1 VRVSPALLAAVAAGR
16 TVLAPNTELANALF
30 DAVQRVH
37 RDAGDEVWPTPQ
49 VHDFS
54 SWLREQHVQRQLAH
68 ATAPRLLSEVEE
80 RELWRTVID
89 TAQTGTDFLDP
100 AGAARAAR
108 RARRTLFEYAIPIEA
123 LDAAHSEEC
132 AAFLQWN
139 RAFERRCAAL
149 GCVSADSLLAG
160 AAWPGVIGSP
170 GVTGSSAVA
179 SSPDV
184 PGTPSTGIDWIDS
197 PHWRP
202 AARRRLEQHGRVL
215 LPSQQIHAEIAI
227 VKAPSPGAE
236 LAAMA
241 DWARGNLARE
251 GFRAWI
257 CVPDLNRRRAEV
269 VDAFDAALAPQR
281 FALRGD
287 SQEAPYAVAGGT
299 PLAEYAPVRAA
310 LELLAASIGVVP
322 FVQFS
327 ALLRTPELQDSD
339 AEASRAASLDVALR
353 RRASNEADFA
363 GWLDQA
369 ERMAAASRIAA
380 AAAVQRLRAAHGVL
394 SALHG
399 ARLFSEWVAVWL
411 SALQIG
417 PWANQ
422 GRWSSIEYQAA
433 ERFRELLGSL
443 ATGDAV
449 FGTHS
454 RDSAQRIL
462 ARAARE
468 TAFQPQTGVPPIWV
482 SGQLLDPWLDYAG
495 LWVSG
500 CDDEQWPPPVAPV
513 ALLPVGVQR
522 QYGVISASAPSQLAL
537 AIDLQSRW
545 QKRAPQCVFSLSD
558 AGADSSSMPSPLLP
572 KRARVDALA
581 ATPQPHW
588 YTMLEKAPGLESL
601 WDEQAPPHAPT
612 ERTRGIATL
621 RAQSRCAFRGFAETR
636 LDAQPLEQPVPGFN
650 ERERGELVH
659 HALQSVWTA
668 LADSSA
674 LQAIGADAEKR
685 LIDAASARAIESVCQ
700 RRDPGRRWRLREAVR
715 LQNLLTKWL
724 QLERT
729 RAPFV
734 IEALEGRDQTARFG
748 GLEFRVRIDR
758 IDRLLDGARV
768 LIDYKTG
775 AADVDWRGERPDN
788 PQLPVYALL
797 SPDALVAVAYGKV
810 NAAECGF
817 VAESERGEIFLKT
830 RRSELEGMGTF
841 AELIQVWSRRI
852 ERIAGEFAAGRA
864 EVAPTVK
871 ACQSCKL
878 QGLCRVPAALEEA
891 DEFHE

>member
-1 VRVSPALLAAVAAGR
+1 VERVSPALLAAVAAGR

-37 RDAGDEVWPTPQ
+37 RDAGDEVWPTPR
-49 VHDFS
+49 VHDYS
-54 SWLREQHVQRQLAH
+54 SWLREQHVERQLSEAD
-68 ATAPRLLSEVEE
+68 APRLLSEVEE
-80 RELWRTVID
+80 RELWRMVID
-89 TAQTGTDFLDP
+89 TAQIGRDFLDP

-132 AAFLQWN
+132 AAFLEWN
-139 RAFERRCAAL
+139 RAFERRCSAL
-149 GCVSADSLLAG
+149 GCVSADSLLRG
-160 AAWPGVIGSP
+160 QGSP
-170 GVTGSSAVA
+170 GGLR
-179 SSPDV
+179 SPGA
-184 PGTPSTGIDWIDS
+184 PIDWIES
-197 PHWRP
+197 PQWRP
-202 AARRRLEQHGRVL
+202 AARRWLEQHGRVL
-215 LPSQQIHAEIAI
+215 PPQRQIHAESSIAR
-227 VKAPSPGAE
+227 APSPAAE
-236 LAAMA
+236 LAAIA
-241 DWARGNLARE
+241 DWARGKLAE
-251 GFRAWI
+251 DGFRAWI

-269 VDAFDAALAPQR
+269 IDAFDAALAPQR

-287 SQEAPYAVAGGT
+287 LREAPYAVAGGT
-299 PLAEYAPVRAA
+299 PLADYAPVRAA
-310 LELLAASIGVVP
+310 LELLAASVGTVA

-327 ALLRTPELQDSD
+327 ALLRAPELQDNDS
-339 AEASRAASLDVALR
+339 EAGSAARLDVALR

-363 GWLDQA
+363 GWLDLADRVARA
-369 ERMAAASRIAA
+369 EQMAP
-380 AAAVQRLRAAHGVL
+380 AAAVQRLRAAHQVL
-394 SALHG
+394 SQLQG
-399 ARLFSEWVAVWL
+399 ARLFSEWVAVWMG
-411 SALQIG
+411 ALQIG
-417 PWANQ
+417 PWAFSR
-422 GRWSSIEYQAA
+422 RWSSIEYQAA
-433 ERFRELLGSL
+433 ERFRELLAALGM
-443 ATGDAV
+443 GDAV

-468 TAFQPQTGVPPIWV
+468 TPFQVQTGVPAIWV

-500 CDDEQWPPPVAPV
+500 CNDAQWPQPVAPV

-522 QYGVISASAPSQLAL
+522 QYGVIPASAESQLAL
-537 AIDLQSRW
+537 AIDLQNRW
-545 QKRAPQCVFSLSD
+545 QKRANQCVFSL
-558 AGADSSSMPSPLLP
+558 ADSGEGSSSMPSPLLP
-572 KRARVDALA
+572 KIVPVDLTA
-581 ATPQPHW
+581 APEPHW
-588 YTMLEKAPGLESL
+588 RKMQQRAPGLVSL
-601 WDEQAPPHAPT
+601 WDEQAPPHAGS
-612 ERTRGIATL
+612 ERTRGVATL

-659 HALQSVWTA
+659 HALQHVWTT
-668 LADSSA
+668 LGDSNA
-674 LQAIGADAEKR
+674 LQAVGADAEQS
-685 LIDAASARAIESVCQ
+685 LIDDAAARAIESVCQ

-715 LQNLLTKWL
+715 LRNLLTTWL
-724 QLERT
+724 QVERM

-734 IEALEGRDQTARFG
+734 IEALEGRDQIARFG

-758 IDRLLDGARV
+758 IDRLADGARV

-775 AADVDWRGERPDN
+775 AAVRDWRGERPDN

-797 SPDALVAVAYGKV
+797 SPQALVAVAYAKV

-817 VAESERGEIFLKT
+817 VAESERGDIFPRT
-830 RRSELEGMGTF
+830 RRSDLEGMAAF
-841 AELIQVWSRRI
+841 AELAQVWSRRI

-864 EVAPTVK
+864 EVAPTIK